1 MKKRRIGSLE
11 VSAVGIGCNNFGT
24 EFFSRGCTQ
33 EETNR
38 IVHAAL
44 DAGVTFFDTAE
55 EYSTKSQWGTGRSEE
70 FLGIALGKRRNDI
83 VLASKFMGPRQLP
96 DKVTRGRQRVMEAV
110 EGSLK
115 RLGTDRIDLYQMHTP
130 DPDTPIDEYL
140 EALDRLV
147 KDGKVREI
155 GNSNFSGAQMD
166 EADAVSKKRGLPRF
180 VSAQNQYSMLDAPS
194 NPGALESCEKLGL
207 KMLPY
212 YPLASG
218 LLTGKY
224 RKGAGKPQGSRFD
237 GQSKVI
243 ALLGEKQVSDA
254 RIEIVE
260 RLTTFAQD
268 HGHTILELAISW
280 LTSQPVVGSVIAGAT
295 KPEQITA
302 NAKAANWDLA
312 QQDFRD
318 VAAILGSS
326 KAA

>member
-1 MKKRRIGSLE
+1 MKMKRIGSLE
-11 VSAVGIGCNNFGT
+11 VSAVGLGTNNFGT

-38 IVHAAL
+38 IVHSAL
-44 DAGVTFFDTAE
+44 DAGVNFFDTAE

-70 FLGIALGKRRNDI
+70 FLGVALGKRRDDI
-83 VLASKFMGPRQLP
+83 IIASKFMGPRQLP
-96 DKVTRGRQRVMEAV
+96 EKVTRGRQRVMEAV

-115 RLGTDRIDLYQMHTP
+115 RLGTDRIDLYQQHTP

-155 GNSNFSGAQMD
+155 GNSNFTGAMMD
-166 EADAVSKKRGLPRF
+166 EADAVSRRRGIARF
-180 VSAQNQYSMLDAPS
+180 VSAQNRYSLLDKPADA
-194 NPGALESCEKLGL
+194 GALESCEKLGL
-207 KMLPY
+207 KLLPY

-224 RKGAGKPQGSRFD
+224 HKGAAKPKGSRFD

-243 ALLGEKQVSDA
+243 ALIGESQTSDA
-254 RIEIVE
+254 RIEVVE
-260 RLTTFAQD
+260 RLTAFAQD

-280 LTSQPVVGSVIAGAT
+280 LTSQSVVGAVIAGAT
-295 KPEQITA
+295 KPEQVVA
-302 NAKAANWDLA
+302 NAKAANWDLTA
-312 QQDFRD
+312 KDFRD
-318 VAAILGSS
+318 VAAILGIS